1 MTANLLRI
9 QLTQSNYI
17 ILRVSKKNSYYIIER
32 YSTHFSFIPWS
43 MSDYNTRAEAT
54 KAITNLIRISPNKYF
69 NDAFINDPETLKLM
83 KPDNFHTINS
93 TVISTH
99 PLV

>member
-1 MTANLLRI
+1 MNANQLRI
-9 QLTQSNYI
+9 QLSQSNYT
-17 ILRVSKKNSYYIIER
+17 ILRVSKKYSYYVIER
-32 YSTHFSFIPWS
+32 FSTHFNFIPWS

-54 KAITNLIRISPNKYF
+54 KAINALIKISPNKYI
-69 NDAFINDPETLKLM
+69 NDAFINDPETLKLL
-83 KPDNFHTINS
+83 KPDNFYTIKS